1 MEVGLLLL
9 ECSYDPSRHTH
20 QTGRYSSRHSRHRS
34 RILRPTKTTRT
45 EGVIDALSIAS
56 ATNQPNLQW
65 YGYHGGRLLGFPKEY
80 LIPNGIPE
88 EAVIA
93 WIPALGR
100 PCEIPI
106 HLGTMEIPEAL
117 VVDAGGSSDFK
128 IWEWAEDEIYTRT
141 GVRSVQ
147 MVQRLMRALC
157 VEASDYDVGQ

>member
-1 MEVGLLLL
+1 MFGFQDRETMTRRATHIRQGATQVVILAIYL
-9 ECSYDPSRHTH
+9 EY
-20 QTGRYSSRHSRHRS
+20 YV
-34 RILRPTKTTRT
+34 RPRQQELK
-45 EGVIDALSIAS
+45 GVIDALSIAS

-88 EAVIA
+88 EAVVA
-93 WIPALGR
+93 WIPAKGR
-100 PCEIPI
+100 PFDIPI

-117 VVDAGGSSDFK
+117 VVDAGGSRDFK
-128 IWEWAEDEIYTRT
+128 IWNWAEDEIYTRT
-141 GVRSVQ
+141 GVRSLQ